1 MIIVVRP
8 DCLSSQDYFG
18 IYGGGME
25 LVRCSR
31 WRGER
36 GTGMMMGWMMT
47 LVVDIMLMPR
57 TDDADDAADFDTP
70 LSVTVTFL

>member
-25 LVRCSR
+25 L
-31 WRGER
+31 
-36 GTGMMMGWMMT
+36 M

-70 LSVTVTFL
+70 SVTVTFL